1 MKKFKWY
8 AYMLLVMGTFMVSC
22 SDDENSAN
30 KQTEVKFYLTDAPT
44 SENYKAVNIDIKEV
58 RYSIDGETWEN
69 LPITEATYNLL
80 DFTNGKDTLISNITL
95 LEGEHVSQIRL
106 ILGDDNELVLEDG
119 TVVPITTPSAQESGL
134 KFNVQENILTSSGY
148 AVMIDFDASKS
159 IVKKGNG
166 GYSLKPVIRAYV
178 VENTAA
184 VYGNILPAKVPYHVF
199 TVVGQDT
206 ISAISDTTL
215 NNYFMLHGLKTGTY
229 KVEFQSL
236 DSDIVLFSTN
246 VDVFGGTNKDLGIIN
261 LAQ

>member
-1 MKKFKWY
+1 
-8 AYMLLVMGTFMVSC
+8 
-22 SDDENSAN
+22 
-30 KQTEVKFYLTDAPT
+30 
-44 SENYKAVNIDIKEV
+44 
-58 RYSIDGETWEN
+58 
-69 LPITEATYNLL
+69 
-80 DFTNGKDTLISNITL
+80 
-95 LEGEHVSQIRL
+95 
-106 ILGDDNELVLEDG
+106 
-119 TVVPITTPSAQESGL
+119 
-134 KFNVQENILTSSGY
+134 
-148 AVMIDFDASKS
+148 MIDFDASKS

-199 TVVGQDT
+199 TVAGQDT

>member
-1 MKKFKWY
+1 MKK
-8 AYMLLVMGTFMVSC
+8 
-22 SDDENSAN
+22 
-30 KQTEVKFYLTDAPT
+30 
-44 SENYKAVNIDIKEV
+44 
-58 RYSIDGETWEN
+58 RN
-69 LPITEATYNLL
+69 LIPI
-80 DFTNGKDTLISNITL
+80 LISILIISCTKDNDYQLPKPSLRYFKFSSCDHTSYWQNTSFIAATSDPKVIKQCLDQLALPVNSRTL
-95 LEGEHVSQIRL
+95 F
-106 ILGDDNELVLEDG
+106 
-119 TVVPITTPSAQESGL
+119 PSG
-134 KFNVQENILTSSGY
+134 VI
-148 AVMIDFDASKS
+148 
-159 IVKKGNG
+159 KKGNG

-199 TVVGQDT
+199 TVAGQDT